1 MSMSAR
7 RQLRLR
13 PLLVVVVVVVVHC
26 GYFSRTSRS
35 IMTSI
40 VGGALARRTLP
51 KMADEKIGLA
61 MTKWWKKKRPVEAE
75 VSLFLL

>member
-1 MSMSAR
+1 
-7 RQLRLR
+7 
-13 PLLVVVVVVVVHC
+13 
-26 GYFSRTSRS
+26 
-35 IMTSI
+35 MTSI